1 MKSEY
6 AVIITVTVEGST
18 VKEAMNAAHNSLLVD
33 GLDSGSVTIGR
44 TGPVM
49 PQANLDAI
57 LEDQPQANLDE
68 LLG

>member
-1 MKSEY
+1 MRSKY
-6 AVIITVTVEGST
+6 AITITVTVEGST
-18 VKEAMNAAHNSLLVD
+18 VKEALNAAHNSLLVD

-57 LEDQPQANLDE
+57 LDDEPQANLDE
-68 LLG
+68 ILG